1 MQTEIDIA
9 IIGAGAAGL
18 AAAIFAAENRPNLR
32 IVLLDGARTI
42 GSKILVSGGGRCNVT
57 NAIVH
62 PSDFHAP
69 KRLVARIL
77 RRLDAQATVRWFE
90 SFGVDLKQETT
101 GKLFPISNKARTVL
115 DALLRRCNELDIRI
129 LTKHRVQSIA
139 HTDVGFRIEFEQGQI
154 TAQRVI
160 MATGG
165 QSLPKSGS
173 DGKGWAMA
181 KRMGHS
187 ITPTYPALVPL
198 VLADTFFHA
207 GLSGISHEVR
217 VTTRVNR
224 KVVDRRV
231 GSLLWTHFGI
241 SGPVVLDASRFWVM
255 AKGQGQEVT
264 VFISCFPD
272 QTIDEVDRW
281 LDQASRQPGRKSV
294 GTLLAQRLPARLAEV
309 LCHLIDQGEKDPFRK
324 NIEKTGSQN
333 LANLPLNQLPQV
345 KRKTL
350 VNVLTDL
357 PVPVIAH
364 RGWNFAEVTAGGIPL
379 DEINPQTMMSRNV
392 SGLYLIGEMLD
403 CDGRIGGF
411 NFQWAWST
419 GFIAGRSAARGAIG

>member
-1 MQTEIDIA
+1 MQTDIDIA

-57 NAIVH
+57 NAIVQ

-90 SFGVDLKQETT
+90 SFGVELKQEPTD
-101 GKLFPISNKARTVL
+101 KLFPVSNKARTVL
-115 DALLRRCNELDIRI
+115 NALLQRCNDLDIRI

-154 TAQRVI
+154 TARRII

-181 KRMGHS
+181 ERMGHS

-255 AKGQGQEVT
+255 AKGQGQDVT

-272 QTIDEVDRW
+272 QTIEEIDRW
-281 LDQASRQPGRKSV
+281 LDNASRQPGRKSV

-309 LCHLIDQGEKDPFRK
+309 LCHLIDQGEKDPFRE
-324 NIEKTGSQN
+324 NVEKTGSLN
-333 LANLPLNQLPQV
+333 LANMPLNQLPQA

-350 VNVLTDL
+350 VDVLTDL
-357 PVPVIAH
+357 PVPVIAQ

-419 GFIAGRSAARGAIG
+419 GFIAGRSATGD

>member
-1 MQTEIDIA
+1 MQAEIDIA
-9 IIGAGAAGL
+9 IIGGGAAGL
-18 AAAIFAAENRPNLR
+18 AAAIFAAESHADFG
-32 IVLLDGARTI
+32 IILLDGAATI

-57 NAIVH
+57 NTIVH

-77 RRLDAQATVRWFE
+77 RRFDAQATVQWFE
-90 SFGVDLKQETT
+90 SLGVELKQEPTD
-101 GKLFPISNKARTVL
+101 KLFPVSNKARTVL
-115 DALLRRCNELDIRI
+115 NALLQRCNDLDIRI

-139 HTDVGFRIEFEQGQI
+139 HTDVGFRIEFVQGQI
-154 TAQRVI
+154 IARRVI

-181 KRMGHS
+181 ERMGHS

-255 AKGQGQEVT
+255 AKGQGQDVT

-272 QTIDEVDRW
+272 QTIEEIDRW
-281 LDQASRQPGRKSV
+281 LDNASRQPGRKSV

-309 LCHLIDQGEKDPFRK
+309 LCHLIDQGEKDPFRE
-324 NIEKTGSQN
+324 NVEKTGSQN
-333 LANLPLNQLPQV
+333 CANLPLNQLSQV

-350 VNVLTDL
+350 VHVLTDL
-357 PVPVIAH
+357 PVPVIGH

-419 GFIAGRSAARGAIG
+419 GFIAGRSATGD